1 MQVNVTL
8 ILQILNILF
17 TIWFLNYFFWPDLL
31 ALSLGKLETN
41 QKQYDEKKSLELLI
55 TEEELIFTQ
64 NHNKI
69 IKEIQGDLVR
79 IHRNRIPKKHI
90 LIQSP
95 TNETAPVEED
105 KIDMNATMLFKKIQK
120 KFES

>member
-17 TIWFLNYFFWPDLL
+17 TIWFLNYFFWPNLL
-31 ALSLGKLETN
+31 ALSVGKLDHKN
-41 QKQYDEKKSLELLI
+41 KQYAEKKTLELLMA
-55 TEEELIFTQ
+55 EEEISFMQ
-64 NHNKI
+64 SHNKV

-90 LIQSP
+90 LIQSASSELVIQ
-95 TNETAPVEED
+95 TED
-105 KIDMNATMLFKKIQK
+105 KIDVKASTLFEQIQK